1 MKGVGGSE
9 FSQVGRKKPV
19 KLQAGLINSE
29 ACRDQAGDEI
39 YSECLLSPC
48 YTPGLIWELCMD

>member
-1 MKGVGGSE
+1 MKSVGGSE

-39 YSECLLSPC
+39 
-48 YTPGLIWELCMD
+48 LITVNVY